1 MMNPSYLDSNPNNC
15 KRTDI
20 TEPGDRQSHKRQV
33 DQENGLACFTVSTG
47 KAGALDPLYSCIG
60 GVDDQLSI
68 RDSNAKL
75 GGALASASRT
85 VSRGKFARVSRA
97 ELYGAIA
104 RISRAV
110 VNGAFASISRAAVN
124 GAFARVSRVT
134 QNGALA
140 LVSRAALNGALAAL
154 LLWSTPAGAVS
165 APAEAAPAAAP
176 PVAAWSGPS
185 AAPAAGAS
193 SGAPEEPHSWLLKW
207 REPGQAKPLPG
218 TRVLRRQ
225 AMPPAALD
233 VVRPADP
240 GADQAEWLRRLR
252 QTPGVEYVQPNS
264 AISLLGATPGSGA
277 PPHSGASPS
286 GTSPHTGASPSGT
299 SPHTGASPSGAS
311 PHTGVR
317 LPPSGTSSHSGASPD
332 PGTSPHPGPS
342 SGAVTALA
350 SAVQTDDPEL
360 PKQQHLDLTRAKEAW
375 TTVHDQ
381 LNLTIALVDT
391 GVDMDHP
398 DLKDNLV
405 EGTNLVNPG
414 KPPEDDNGHGTAV
427 AGVLAGEGNNKE
439 GIAGILWHAKIMPI
453 KALDAEG
460 YGDEERLGEAI
471 LYAVKSGARIVV
483 LSVGLY
489 RYSPYLSDIAQY
501 AESKGVLL
509 VAASGNDGLALGMK
523 AEVKY
528 PAAYPTVLAVA
539 GANTKGNPEPR
550 SNSGS
555 EIDIAAPWNVYTTAV
570 GGGYKHEEGTSM
582 AAPQAAAAAALV
594 WAVHPDYK
602 PYQIRAMLRQTAK
615 DIGNTG
621 IDNASGY
628 GLLQINKAVTAA
640 LKTDNYEPNNSREN
654 AKKFPLHTKISAEL
668 DGGKDK
674 DWFIIDAPYNGVIS
688 IQFQSLIAA
697 GDELPV
703 IQMMHDSNDGQ
714 HKIKDVKLG
723 NQMVEW
729 NVKKGRNYFGLQL
742 FNQQLKQKLP
752 YLLTSTFEIA
762 PDDYETN
769 DKIYQAFTLAPR
781 SQSLIGNFHQTG
793 DRDWYAVHF
802 ETGGTLKLSVSADS
816 VRVDLALA
824 FERSKEAL
832 QEIDDNGE
840 GESETSQIINVTPG
854 TYYIRV
860 HNAMSAQASATIAQY
875 TLQLVFKTKYTD
887 PNEPNNKSYQ
897 ATGIH
902 QGSDYYGV
910 MGVKGDLDWYQLR
923 LTAKSFVRVTLNG
936 IPAGIKLKAEVTD
949 KRQKTL
955 FTLRSDADQAVM
967 TQEKQLD
974 AGVYYIKVSASDSFD
989 KQYYGLRVDTDKI
1002 VAGFRDIAGSWA
1014 EASVVELNKRHIING
1029 RGNFQFNPELS
1040 ITRAE
1045 VISMLVRAFNP
1056 QQQAASLQ
1064 FKDVPAKHW
1073 AWKSIAKGVKMGWI
1087 AGYADGNFGPDQSI
1101 NREEMSVILARVMNL
1116 RTAWPVASPF
1126 IDVDN
1131 TRWSAA
1137 AIARMKQDNLM
1148 SGYTDSRF
1156 KPERPASRAE
1166 FAAVLLRVLNEKG

>member
-1 MMNPSYLDSNPNNC
+1 MS
-15 KRTDI
+15 
-20 TEPGDRQSHKRQV
+20 
-33 DQENGLACFTVSTG
+33 
-47 KAGALDPLYSCIG
+47 
-60 GVDDQLSI
+60 
-68 RDSNAKL
+68 
-75 GGALASASRT
+75 
-85 VSRGKFARVSRA
+85 
-97 ELYGAIA
+97 
-104 RISRAV
+104 
-110 VNGAFASISRAAVN
+110 
-124 GAFARVSRVT
+124 
-134 QNGALA
+134 
-140 LVSRAALNGALAAL
+140 
-154 LLWSTPAGAVS
+154 
-165 APAEAAPAAAP
+165 
-176 PVAAWSGPS
+176 
-185 AAPAAGAS
+185 
-193 SGAPEEPHSWLLKW
+193 
-207 REPGQAKPLPG
+207 
-218 TRVLRRQ
+218 
-225 AMPPAALD
+225 
-233 VVRPADP
+233 
-240 GADQAEWLRRLR
+240 
-252 QTPGVEYVQPNS
+252 
-264 AISLLGATPGSGA
+264 
-277 PPHSGASPS
+277 
-286 GTSPHTGASPSGT
+286 
-299 SPHTGASPSGAS
+299 
-311 PHTGVR
+311 
-317 LPPSGTSSHSGASPD
+317 
-332 PGTSPHPGPS
+332 
-342 SGAVTALA
+342 
-350 SAVQTDDPEL
+350 
-360 PKQQHLDLTRAKEAW
+360 
-375 TTVHDQ
+375 
-381 LNLTIALVDT
+381 LTIALVDT

-528 PAAYPTVLAVA
+528 PAAYPTVMAVA

-594 WAVHPDYK
+594 WAVHPEYK

-615 DIGNTG
+615 DIGNAG

-640 LKTDNYEPNNSREN
+640 LKTDNYEPNNSRDY

-688 IQFQSLIAA
+688 LQFQSLIAA
-697 GDELPV
+697 GDELPAV
-703 IQMMHDSNDGQ
+703 QMTHYSNDGQ
-714 HKIKDVKLG
+714 QNIKNAKLG
-723 NQMVEW
+723 NQTVEW
-729 NVKKGRNYFGLQL
+729 NVKKGRNYFGLQF

-752 YLLTSTFEIA
+752 YLLTSTFDIA

-824 FERSKEAL
+824 FQRSKEAL

-897 ATGIH
+897 ATGIR

-910 MGVKGDLDWYQLR
+910 MGVMGDLDWYQLR
-923 LTAKSFVRVTLNG
+923 LTAKSFVRITLNG
-936 IPAGIKLKAEVTD
+936 IPAGVKLKAEITD
-949 KRQKTL
+949 KRQKAL
-955 FTLRSDADQAVM
+955 FTLQSDAKQAVM
-967 TQEKQLD
+967 TQEEQLD
-974 AGVYYIKVSASDSFD
+974 AGVYYIKISANDTFD
-989 KQYYGLRVDTDKI
+989 KQYYGLRVDTDSI

-1014 EASVVELNKRHIING
+1014 EASVVELNKRHIIEG
-1029 RGNFQFNPELS
+1029 SGNFQFNPELS

-1045 VISMLVRAFNP
+1045 VISMLVRAFKP
-1056 QQQAASLQ
+1056 QEQAASLP
-1064 FKDVPAKHW
+1064 FKDVSAKHW
-1073 AWKSIAKGVKMGWI
+1073 ARAAIAKGVKMGWI

-1101 NREEMSVILARVMNL
+1101 NREEMSVILARVMKL
-1116 RTAWPVASPF
+1116 RTVWPAAPPF

-1137 AIARMKQDNLM
+1137 AIARMKQDKLI

-1156 KPERPASRAE
+1156 KPERLASRAE
-1166 FAAVLLRVLNEKG
+1166 FAAVLLRVLNAKG

>member
-1 MMNPSYLDSNPNNC
+1 MLS
-15 KRTDI
+15 
-20 TEPGDRQSHKRQV
+20 
-33 DQENGLACFTVSTG
+33 
-47 KAGALDPLYSCIG
+47 GA
-60 GVDDQLSI
+60 
-68 RDSNAKL
+68 
-75 GGALASASRT
+75 T
-85 VSRGKFARVSRA
+85 
-97 ELYGAIA
+97 A

-110 VNGAFASISRAAVN
+110 VNGAFASISRAVVN

-140 LVSRAALNGALAAL
+140 LVSRASSERRACRAAAL
-154 LLWSTPAGAVS
+154 EHPCGGGFR
-165 APAEAAPAAAP
+165 PAEAAPAAAP

-277 PPHSGASPS
+277 
-286 GTSPHTGASPSGT
+286 

-311 PHTGVR
+311 PHTGAS
-317 LPPSGTSSHSGASPD
+317 PSGASPHPGASPD

-539 GANTKGNPEPR
+539 GADTKGNPEPR

-640 LKTDNYEPNNSREN
+640 LKADNYEPNNSREN

-729 NVKKGRNYFGLQL
+729 NVKKGRNYFGLQF

-923 LTAKSFVRVTLNG
+923 LTAKSFLRVTLNG

-955 FTLRSDADQAVM
+955 FTLQSDADQAVM

-989 KQYYGLRVDTDKI
+989 KQYYGLRVDTDTI
-1002 VAGFRDIAGSWA
+1002 VAGFRDIAGS
-1014 EASVVELNKRHIING
+1014 
-1029 RGNFQFNPELS
+1029 
-1040 ITRAE
+1040 
-1045 VISMLVRAFNP
+1045 
-1056 QQQAASLQ
+1056 
-1064 FKDVPAKHW
+1064 
-1073 AWKSIAKGVKMGWI
+1073 
-1087 AGYADGNFGPDQSI
+1087 
-1101 NREEMSVILARVMNL
+1101 
-1116 RTAWPVASPF
+1116 
-1126 IDVDN
+1126 
-1131 TRWSAA
+1131 
-1137 AIARMKQDNLM
+1137 
-1148 SGYTDSRF
+1148 SG
-1156 KPERPASRAE
+1156 
-1166 FAAVLLRVLNEKG
+1166 

>member
-1 MMNPSYLDSNPNNC
+1 
-15 KRTDI
+15 
-20 TEPGDRQSHKRQV
+20 
-33 DQENGLACFTVSTG
+33 
-47 KAGALDPLYSCIG
+47 
-60 GVDDQLSI
+60 
-68 RDSNAKL
+68 
-75 GGALASASRT
+75 
-85 VSRGKFARVSRA
+85 
-97 ELYGAIA
+97 
-104 RISRAV
+104 
-110 VNGAFASISRAAVN
+110 
-124 GAFARVSRVT
+124 
-134 QNGALA
+134 
-140 LVSRAALNGALAAL
+140 
-154 LLWSTPAGAVS
+154 
-165 APAEAAPAAAP
+165 
-176 PVAAWSGPS
+176 
-185 AAPAAGAS
+185 
-193 SGAPEEPHSWLLKW
+193 
-207 REPGQAKPLPG
+207 
-218 TRVLRRQ
+218 
-225 AMPPAALD
+225 
-233 VVRPADP
+233 
-240 GADQAEWLRRLR
+240 
-252 QTPGVEYVQPNS
+252 
-264 AISLLGATPGSGA
+264 
-277 PPHSGASPS
+277 
-286 GTSPHTGASPSGT
+286 
-299 SPHTGASPSGAS
+299 
-311 PHTGVR
+311 
-317 LPPSGTSSHSGASPD
+317 
-332 PGTSPHPGPS
+332 
-342 SGAVTALA
+342 
-350 SAVQTDDPEL
+350 
-360 PKQQHLDLTRAKEAW
+360 
-375 TTVHDQ
+375 
-381 LNLTIALVDT
+381 
-391 GVDMDHP
+391 MDHP

-640 LKTDNYEPNNSREN
+640 LKADNYEPNNSREN
-654 AKKFPLHTKISAEL
+654 AKNFPLHTKISAEL

-674 DWFIIDAPYNGVIS
+674 TGLLLMRLITASSPFNFKAL
-688 IQFQSLIAA
+688 SLLEM
-697 GDELPV
+697 ELPV

-762 PDDYETN
+762 PDDYETTTT
-769 DKIYQAFTLAPR
+769 KFIKHLPLHRVR
-781 SQSLIGNFHQTG
+781 SPLSVTSIKRATG
-793 DRDWYAVHF
+793 TGIVHF

-875 TLQLVFKTKYTD
+875 
-887 PNEPNNKSYQ
+887 SY
-897 ATGIH
+897 
-902 QGSDYYGV
+902 S
-910 MGVKGDLDWYQLR
+910 LFLR
-923 LTAKSFVRVTLNG
+923 LNIQIQMSLTIS
-936 IPAGIKLKAEVTD
+936 PIK
-949 KRQKTL
+949 R
-955 FTLRSDADQAVM
+955 
-967 TQEKQLD
+967 
-974 AGVYYIKVSASDSFD
+974 
-989 KQYYGLRVDTDKI
+989 
-1002 VAGFRDIAGSWA
+1002 
-1014 EASVVELNKRHIING
+1014 
-1029 RGNFQFNPELS
+1029 
-1040 ITRAE
+1040 
-1045 VISMLVRAFNP
+1045 RAF
-1056 QQQAASLQ
+1056 A
-1064 FKDVPAKHW
+1064 KVPITTGLWVLRA
-1073 AWKSIAKGVKMGWI
+1073 IWI
-1087 AGYADGNFGPDQSI
+1087 GTNCG
-1101 NREEMSVILARVMNL
+1101 
-1116 RTAWPVASPF
+1116 
-1126 IDVDN
+1126 
-1131 TRWSAA
+1131 
-1137 AIARMKQDNLM
+1137 
-1148 SGYTDSRF
+1148 
-1156 KPERPASRAE
+1156 
-1166 FAAVLLRVLNEKG
+1166 